1 MSRSMGI
8 RDTYTVRQ
16 LRAMRTLKQGPAN
29 DLKVDT
35 GEYRVWVRRED
46 ARSGPAIV
54 VLSGSSGRWE
64 VIGTFTER
72 LSPACQHLVER

>member
-8 RDTYTVRQ
+8 SDTYTVRQ
-16 LRAMRTLKQGPAN
+16 LRAMRTHKQGPVN

-35 GEYRVWVRRED
+35 GAYRVWVRRED
-46 ARSGPAIV
+46 APTGPAIL
-54 VLSGSSGRWE
+54 VLSRARGRWE
-64 VIGTFTER
+64 VIGTFTKR